1 MDIKEFL
8 YRNKLKQVELA
19 NYLGVT
25 EASISKFVKGNSQ
38 PSKENLRKILNNS
51 NGWDVSML
59 SSGDGNI
66 IAGNNNGGNSVVTIG
81 SRSASKDRDLAARVT
96 ALEAE
101 NELLKTQVDLL
112 RELSKSKDEQI
123 ELLKIAGRELAK
135 NANR

>member
-19 NYLGVT
+19 DYLGVT
-25 EASISKFVKGNSQ
+25 EASISKLVKGVSR
-38 PSKENLRKILNNS
+38 PSKENLRKILENP

-59 SSGDGNI
+59 TGEGSI
-66 IAGNNNGGNSVVTIG
+66 IAGNNNGGDAVVNIG
-81 SRSASKDRDLAARVT
+81 ARGTSKGASERVA

-101 NELLKTQVDLL
+101 NEMLRTQVDLL

-123 ELLKIAGRELAK
+123 KLLKGLQK
-135 NANR
+135 N